1 MYGIKSDGSLSG
13 ELQEKH
19 EHQDD
24 EEGMED
30 RFLEDVSE
38 PEPVIGDLGIG
49 HLGVERHQGVEVVLM
64 EREQILQKG

>member
-1 MYGIKSDGSLSG
+1 MSR

-30 RFLEDVSE
+30 RLLEDVLE
-38 PEPVIGDLGIG
+38 PEPVVGDLRLG
-49 HLGVERHQGVEVVLM
+49 HLGVERHQGVEVVLV

>member
-30 RFLEDVSE
+30 RLLEDVSE
-38 PEPVIGDLGIG
+38 PEPVIGDLGLG
-49 HLGVERHQGVEVVLM
+49 HLGVECHQGVEVVLM